1 MTQEER
7 VMKAVND
14 FLEVMGA
21 NGKPCIKAYKEKRVL
36 DDRRTLIFMEYLR
49 AMQECE
55 HVDVAFTTIQAAYRL
70 GAAEARQG

>member
-7 VMKAVND
+7 LDKAVND

-21 NGKPCIKAYKEKRVL
+21 NGKPGVKAYKEKMVL
-36 DDRRTLIFMEYLR
+36 DERRTDVIVEYYK
-49 AMQECE
+49 AMLECS
-55 HVDVAFTTIQAAYRL
+55 HSDSIYTVIQAAYRL